1 MRGANLRPNR
11 LNCRASETSPHA
23 WSKPSRL
30 LMQRALHR
38 NSSTCVEQTCSRRSH
53 RRPGRKHLH
62 MRGANRFASDP
73 LDKDLETSP
82 HAWSK
87 PFGRLIQMILTGN
100 ISTCVEQTH
109 TGPETS
115 GHHKKHLHMRGANR
129 MKLDAQLIEME
140 TSPHAWS
147 KLLVPVAK
155 QNLRRNISTCVE
167 QTPSACPR

>member
-1 MRGANLRPNR
+1 
-11 LNCRASETSPHA
+11 
-23 WSKPSRL
+23 
-30 LMQRALHR
+30 
-38 NSSTCVEQTCSRRSH
+38 
-53 RRPGRKHLH
+53 

-147 KLLVPVAK
+147 KLPQLVRDEFH
-155 QNLRRNISTCVE
+155 RRNISTCVE
-167 QTPSACPR
+167 QTLPRPLIRYLSWKHLHMRGANIDGILYGYRHDETSPHAWSKLPNIQRQSASNRNISTCVEQTCIPRS